1 MAEAIK
7 NGNNLLSQSDY
18 KIAPFHKTQS
28 NNIVTA
34 RPYSAITQKLLNW
47 FVFFLAFPAIELFG
61 NSITFY
67 LFIAIIVRIGSFW
80 TGSFKGKMLLVSFL
94 LMAFV
99 STLSAPYMPRHPGF
113 FASVKILVQYAY
125 WIFVGLFFI
134 SQKNRINF
142 LQLSKWVLFGIIAAS
157 LSFYFFNTKYSSP
170 VIEIDFGAS
179 RNTFVFNLLC
189 CIPISFYYLLH
200 YLGKKGAVWLMP
212 VYIMVMLLTG
222 GRSGAVL
229 IILQMVLVAAI
240 IYPTVQ
246 RAAKIMIPV
255 FGLLYFISQSDSFQI
270 YLDAAAN
277 QVESFNPR
285 FANLL
290 RGEEDGDLTSDK
302 SWLVRK
308 LMVDKGVEIF
318 KDYPLRGIGPN
329 NFDFYDSKLAT
340 YYKYDRLSGA
350 SVEFFNSRSA
360 HNSYVQLLAE
370 MGLPGCVLMVLLLAL
385 PLLFF
390 LKKFFLSKMTIQYLP
405 FVSLLGISMHFY
417 AISALTGAIAW
428 LIIGLAWGI
437 LNNSKK
443 VHQ

>member
-1 MAEAIK
+1 MVEVYK
-7 NGNNLLSQSDY
+7 NGNNLLSES
-18 KIAPFHKTQS
+18 FHTIEPLKKKVDPNYIIPT
-28 NNIVTA
+28 
-34 RPYSAITQKLLNW
+34 RPYSVVTQKIVNW

-67 LFIAIIVRIGSFW
+67 LFIAMAVRIGSFW
-80 TGSFKGKMLLVSFL
+80 TGTFKGKILLVSFL
-94 LMAFV
+94 LMAFI
-99 STLSAPYMPRHPGF
+99 STLSAPHMPRHPGF

-134 SQKNRINF
+134 SQKKRIDF
-142 LQLSKWVLFGIIAAS
+142 LQVSKWIFFGVVAAS
-157 LSFYFFNTKYSSP
+157 LSFYFFNTKFSSS

-179 RNTFVFNLLC
+179 RNTYVFNLLC
-189 CIPISFYYLLH
+189 CIPISFYYLIH
-200 YLGKKGAVWLMP
+200 AVGKKGALWCMLLYVM
-212 VYIMVMLLTG
+212 IMLLTG

-229 IILQMVLVAAI
+229 IILQMILIAAI
-240 IYPTVQ
+240 VYPSVQ
-246 RAAKIMIPV
+246 RAAKFLIPV
-255 FGLLYFISQSDSFQI
+255 FGLLYIVSQSDSFQI
-270 YLDAAAN
+270 YLDAVAN

-318 KDYPLRGIGPN
+318 KEYPLRGIGPN

-340 YYKYDRLSGA
+340 YYTYDRLSGA

-370 MGLPGCVLMVLLLAL
+370 MGLPGFALMVLLLL
-385 PLLFF
+385 IPLLFF
-390 LKKFFLSKMTIQYLP
+390 LKKFFLSKLNLQYLP
-405 FVSLLGISMHFY
+405 FVSLVGISMHFY

-437 LNNSKK
+437 LNNSKSF
-443 VHQ
+443 